1 VSGLT
6 LARVSKIAIHSTI
19 GVHAMRRLFII
30 TIRNALAPI
39 ALMLAAAVA
48 SPASA
53 QDAFAT
59 PDEAV
64 TALVNA
70 VRSEDP
76 GEAIVKILGPDGRD
90 VASSGD
96 EIDDQARRERFLT
109 SFDEGHSLQAEGSK
123 QTLVLGKDEYPFPIP
138 LVQVE
143 GKWRWDTAAGLD
155 QILTRR
161 IGENELS
168 AIEVMRTYVAAQF
181 EYAERPRDSK
191 GIQYAR
197 RLMSR
202 DGRKDGLYWEAAEG
216 EPESPIGPLIAKAQL
231 EGYKGKAKPEDGQA
245 DYHGYVYRMLY
256 GQGKNAAD
264 GARDYIVN
272 DRMIG
277 GFALIAT
284 PAEYGNSGVMTFI
297 INQDGVVYEKDLG
310 PESTELAAKIRTFDP
325 DNSWKKVQTE

>member
-1 VSGLT
+1 MRQLFLT
-6 LARVSKIAIHSTI
+6 TVRHAI
-19 GVHAMRRLFII
+19 
-30 TIRNALAPI
+30 API
-39 ALMLAAAVA
+39 ALVLAAAA
-48 SPASA
+48 GTPASA
-53 QDAFAT
+53 QDTFAT

-64 TALVNA
+64 TALLSA

-76 GEAIVKILGPDGRD
+76 GEAIVKLLGPDGRD

-96 EIDDQARRERFLT
+96 EIDDKARRDRFLT
-109 SFDEGHSLQAEGSK
+109 SFKEGHSLQAEGDK
-123 QTLVLGKDEYPFPIP
+123 RTLVLGKDEYPFPIP
-138 LVQVE
+138 LVQAD

-155 QILTRR
+155 QIFTRR

-181 EYAERPRDSK
+181 EYAERPRDSR
-191 GIQYAR
+191 GLQYAR

-231 EGYKGKAKPEDGQA
+231 EGYKGKAKPEDGHA
-245 DYHGYVYRMLY
+245 NYHGYVYRMLY

-284 PAEYGNSGVMTFI
+284 PADYGNSGVMTFI

-310 PESTELAAKIRTFDP
+310 PESRQEAAQIRLFDP
-325 DNSWKKVQTE
+325 DTSWKKVHSE